1 MPIENG
7 SGAYAEAFPGVG
19 TFTELSPLKMIVILA
34 DETAVLASE
43 TTIPCNEIAVAMEK
57 SYHFSKSR
65 NTFRHI
71 SYSQQQEKQ
80 IMKQQ
85 L

>member
-1 MPIENG
+1 MLEVLVNKG
-7 SGAYAEAFPGVG
+7 LRGCAGAFLRFE

-57 SYHFSKSR
+57 S
-65 NTFRHI
+65 
-71 SYSQQQEKQ
+71 
-80 IMKQQ
+80 
-85 L
+85 